1 MYNYPII
8 NYGFYSKIQ
17 EDRNNQYILYELM
30 DGRVVHVTE
39 VTSKPY
45 ICAHKN
51 RFPDSVYMGVV
62 KKHVRTIKKNRQ

>member
-1 MYNYPII
+1 MYHYPITE
-8 NYGFYSKIQ
+8 YGFYSQTQ
-17 EDRNNQYILYELM
+17 ENQSNQYILYELM

-45 ICAHKN
+45 ICAHRN

-62 KKHVRTIKKNRQ
+62 KKHIRTIKKK

>member
-45 ICAHKN
+45 VSFSISSFSSIFYK
-51 RFPDSVYMGVV
+51 M
-62 KKHVRTIKKNRQ
+62 KKKNNNIHKK

>member
-1 MYNYPII
+1 MYNYFNI

-17 EDRNNQYILYELM
+17 ENQSNQYILYELM

-39 VTSKPY
+39 VTSTPY

-51 RFPDSVYMGVV
+51 RFPDSVYIGVV